1 MTATNSVHA
10 PFVKPGAGSS
20 SIMLDVL
27 IAMLVPM
34 VWSVYV
40 FGARAITV
48 VVIALVFA
56 VIPDYLLNRFVFKKF
71 NEFDLS
77 SFITGVLVGFCLPVS
92 VPLWLPAI
100 ASLIAVFF
108 TKIPAGGIGKNLFN
122 PAASGIC
129 VSYLLFGKYMTVFT
143 KPFVYLPA
151 FSFYVGSDFLA
162 EARVT
167 TSLDLMR
174 DGKIVTSSI
183 ADYFYGLAPGTIGA
197 VSVIALLL
205 SLTYLL
211 IRRIVGFGAPL
222 GYIMTIMVLTFFT
235 AYADSEPVD
244 FSAMQLFSGGVVL
257 VCVFMLGDYSTTPSN
272 MAGNIVF
279 GAVCAAFTVA
289 IRYYGMI
296 HYGEFFALIA
306 ANMLVPDIE
315 KVTCPRLYGSYIRR
329 SRDG

>member
-1 MTATNSVHA
+1 MTVTSNIHA
-10 PFVKPGAGSS
+10 PFVKPAAGST

-27 IAMLVPM
+27 IAMLAPM
-34 VWSVYV
+34 VWSAYV

-48 VVIALVFA
+48 VIIALIFA
-56 VIPDYLLNRFVFKKF
+56 AVPDYLIDRFVLKKYT
-71 NEFDLS
+71 EFDFS
-77 SFITGVLVGFCLPVS
+77 SLITGALVGFCLPAS

-100 ASLIAVFF
+100 ASLIAVFS
-108 TKIPAGGIGKNLFN
+108 TKIPSGGIGKNLFN

-151 FSFYVGSDFLA
+151 FSFSVNADLLA
-162 EARVT
+162 EARVA

-197 VSVIALLL
+197 ISVAALAL
-205 SLTYLL
+205 SLLYLL
-211 IRRIVGFGAPL
+211 VRRVVGLGAPM
-222 GYIMTIMVLTFFT
+222 GYIMAIMVLTFFT

-244 FSAMQLFSGGVVL
+244 FSAMQIFSGGIAL
-257 VCVFMLGDYSTTPSN
+257 ICVFMLGDYSTAPSN
-272 MAGNIVF
+272 MAGKIIF

-289 IRYYGMI
+289 IRYYGMV
-296 HYGEFFALIA
+296 HYGEFFAVLA
-306 ANMLVPDIE
+306 ANMLVPVIE
-315 KVTCPRLYGSYIRR
+315 KITCPRVYGTYIRR
-329 SRDG
+329 NQDG